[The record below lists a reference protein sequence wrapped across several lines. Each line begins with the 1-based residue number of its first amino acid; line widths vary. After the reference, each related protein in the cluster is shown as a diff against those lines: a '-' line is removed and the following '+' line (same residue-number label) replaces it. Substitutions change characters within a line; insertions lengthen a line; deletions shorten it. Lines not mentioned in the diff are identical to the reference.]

1 MAHPTCDRCQT
12 EVDLGREIH
21 FHITIEIEAGGFVE
35 SNSFD
40 EPSDQ
45 IERLEEVLANA
56 DSTCDADFEEAWL
69 QSKQYLLCQPCY
81 QKYVRNPLA
90 KPNS

>member
-1 MAHPTCDRCQT
+1 
-12 EVDLGREIH
+12 
-21 FHITIEIEAGGFVE
+21 
-35 SNSFD
+35 
-40 EPSDQ
+40 
-45 IERLEEVLANA
+45 VLANA
-56 DSTCDADFEEAWL
+56 DSTCDADFEEAWF